1 MVRPNSDTIYM
12 RLLDLTLPTPAEN
25 LALDEALLAAAEQSG
40 APDETLRF
48 WESQQPIV
56 VVGRSSRVAA
66 EVHVDACKNHGVPIF
81 RRISG
86 GSAIVAGPGCLMY
99 ALVLSYELR
108 PHFRS
113 LDAAHRDVL
122 GALCG
127 ALTACSADVRRQGTS
142 DLAIGSMK
150 FSGNS
155 VRCRRRH
162 LLYHGTLLYNFAL
175 PKVAQCLRQPPR
187 EPNYRQSR
195 SHEQFLTNI
204 PATAAALR
212 RAIQRAWQATVVRA
226 AWPAELTASLAGDKY
241 GDPSWNLQH

>member
-1 MVRPNSDTIYM
+1 M
-12 RLLDLTLPTPAEN
+12 RLLDLTLPTPQEN
-25 LALDEALLAAAEQSG
+25 LALDEALLEAAEQNGS
-40 APDETLRF
+40 PDETLRF
-48 WESQQPIV
+48 WESAQPIV
-56 VVGRSSRVAA
+56 VVGRSSRIAA
-66 EVHVDACKNHGVPIF
+66 EVQTEACQNHGVPIF

-99 ALVLSYELR
+99 ALVLSYERR
-108 PHFRS
+108 PQFRS
-113 LDAAHRDVL
+113 LDAAHREVL

-127 ALTACSADVRRQGTS
+127 ALAAASANVQRQGTS

-162 LLYHGTLLYNFAL
+162 LLYHGTLLYDFSL
-175 PKVAQCLRQPPR
+175 PLVQQCLTQPPR
-187 EPNYRQSR
+187 EPNYRQKR

-212 RAIQRAWQATVVRA
+212 RALQTAWQAAEIRTV
-226 AWPAELTASLAGDKY
+226 WPAELMASLARDKY
-241 GDPSWNLQH
+241 ADPSWNLQH